1 MKKSI
6 AGIRKIMTR
15 FFLILL
21 TIIIS
26 LSAFAQQFN
35 VSFKIIN
42 GKKEA
47 IPYASVAVAKKGD
60 TIHTQNKV
68 ADSSGLVKFS
78 MLKGQYVVTVTSTDY
93 QLLEKGITITS
104 TQHFFSFTL
113 ESSATSLKG
122 VTVTSKAPL
131 IKQEDEKTIVDPEP
145 LAAASTNAYEI
156 LEKTPG
162 IFVDQDGNVYL
173 SSMTPAA
180 VYING
185 REMKMSTADIAT
197 MLKNLP
203 PNAVSKIEILRT
215 PSAKYDASGTTG
227 GIINIVLKKG
237 VKLGMTG
244 SITWGMQQGD
254 YGNQFLSFNLNN
266 NDGRKSSFINLNYS
280 RRNNF
285 DQIVTNRIF
294 APDSLLSQEAY
305 TVYPGNSYFGSYGL
319 TKTWNRNWNIDLNSS
334 ISYNNFDN
342 KTDNLSSIKEIST
355 SDTLSNNLN
364 RVNNKGYTLNARA
377 SITLTKKI
385 DTIGSQWDN
394 DFSYNYTRNNSDQV
408 YSSIYYFPFP
418 FSNDGDGNGVSDR
431 NYFAIRSDLKLK
443 MKKRLVL
450 ESGVKTSLLDFKN
463 VAEYFNQ
470 QAGVRAKDLSRTNT
484 FHYKENINALYAQ
497 GSKTLGKNFIAK
509 LGMRVE
515 NTNMD
520 GHQMIPADTNF
531 SIHRTDL
538 FPYIYLSKKVMSIAG
553 YELRSYLVYRRT
565 ITRPAYDQLNPFPR
579 YVDQYL
585 SEVGNPALR
594 PQFTTNYEANISVDE
609 RPLLAIGYNKTKD
622 IFTNVI
628 YQADSSSSVAYRTY
642 DNLGSNKEIYLRGL
656 GVIPPGKR
664 YFFVLGAQYNHNF
677 YDGLY
682 ESKPLLYKRGSWT
695 FFTYHQFK
703 LDKRSQITLNGFV
716 RFNGQQQFYE
726 LSTFGSLNTS
736 INRQF
741 MNQKLVVTIS
751 MNDIFYTNQNDFT
764 INQGSVN
771 AYGNRRSDTRRV
783 GINIRYNFGIR
794 KKEESNDMFNVE
806 GQEK

>member
-1 MKKSI
+1 M
-6 AGIRKIMTR
+6 
-15 FFLILL
+15 
-21 TIIIS
+21 
-26 LSAFAQQFN
+26 
-35 VSFKIIN
+35 
-42 GKKEA
+42 
-47 IPYASVAVAKKGD
+47 
-60 TIHTQNKV
+60 
-68 ADSSGLVKFS
+68 
-78 MLKGQYVVTVTSTDY
+78 VTSA
-93 QLLEKGITITS
+93 
-104 TQHFFSFTL
+104 QHVFSFTM
-113 ESSATSLKG
+113 EMSSASLKG

-131 IKQEDEKTIVDPEP
+131 IKQEDDKTIVDLEP

-162 IFVDQDGNVYL
+162 IFVDQDGNVYI
-173 SSMTPAA
+173 SSTTPAA

-185 REMKMSTADIAT
+185 REMKMSTSDIAT

-244 SITWGMQQGD
+244 SVTAGLQQGD

-266 NDGRKSSFINLNYS
+266 NNGRRSSFINLNYN

-285 DQIVTNRIF
+285 DQIITNRIF
-294 APDSLLSQEAY
+294 APDSLLSQDAY

-319 TKTWNRNWNIDLNSS
+319 TNSWKKNWNIDYNGSV
-334 ISYNNFDN
+334 SYNNFDN
-342 KTDNLSSIKEIST
+342 KTDNLSAIKEIST

-364 RVNNKGYTLNARA
+364 RVNNKGYTLNIRN

-385 DTIGSQWDN
+385 DTTGSQWDN

-408 YSSIYYFPFP
+408 YSSVYYFPFP
-418 FSNDGDGNGVSDR
+418 FSDDGDGSGVSDR
-431 NYFAIRSDLKLK
+431 NYFTVRSDLKLK
-443 MKKRLVL
+443 MQRRFVL
-450 ESGVKTSLLDFKN
+450 ETGIKTSLLDFKN

-470 QAGVRAKDLSRTNT
+470 QGGVRAKDISRTNT
-484 FHYKENINALYAQ
+484 FHYKENINALYVQ
-497 GSKTLGKNFIAK
+497 GSKTLSKNLIAK
-509 LGMRVE
+509 VGVRIE

-520 GHQMIPADTNF
+520 GRQVIPADTNF
-531 SIHRTDL
+531 AIHRTDL

-565 ITRPAYDQLNPFPR
+565 ITRPGYDQLNPFPR

-682 ESKPLLYKRGSWT
+682 ESKPLSYKRGSWT

-726 LSTFGSLNTS
+726 LSTFGALNTS

-741 MNQKLVVTIS
+741 MKQKLTVTLS

-764 INQGSVN
+764 ISQGSVN

-794 KKEESNDMFNVE
+794 KKEEGNDMFNVE
-806 GQEK
+806 SPEK

>member
-1 MKKSI
+1 LPDSKTMP
-6 AGIRKIMTR
+6 RL
-15 FFLILL
+15 FLILFA
-21 TIIIS
+21 IIIS
-26 LSAFAQQFN
+26 SSLLAQHAN
-35 VSFKIIN
+35 VSFKIVN
-42 GKKEA
+42 NKNEA
-47 IPYASVAVAKKGD
+47 IPYASVSVIKKGD
-60 TIHTQNKV
+60 SGHPQNKV
-68 ADSSGLVKFS
+68 ADSSGLAHFS
-78 MLKGQYVVTVTSTDY
+78 LLKEQYIVRITSTDY
-93 QLLEKGITITS
+93 QPLEKIIVVTS
-104 TQHFFSFTL
+104 GQHLFSFTM
-113 ESSATSLKG
+113 EMASASLRG

-131 IKQEDEKTIVDPEP
+131 IKQEDDKTIVDPEP

-162 IFVDQDGNVYL
+162 IFVDQDGNVYI
-173 SSMTPAA
+173 SSVTPAA

-244 SITWGMQQGD
+244 SITAGLQQGD

-266 NDGRKSSFINLNYS
+266 NNGRKSSFINLNYS

-285 DQIVTNRIF
+285 DQIITNRIF
-294 APDSLLSQEAY
+294 APDSLLSQDAY
-305 TVYPGNSYFGSYGL
+305 TVYPGSSYFGGYGL
-319 TKTWNRNWNIDLNSS
+319 TNSWKKNWNIDYNGS
-334 ISYNNFDN
+334 ISYNDFDN
-342 KTDNLSSIKEIST
+342 KTDNLSVIKEIST

-364 RVNNKGYTLNARA
+364 RVNNKGYTLNIRN

-385 DTIGSQWDN
+385 DTTGSQWDN

-408 YSSIYYFPFP
+408 YSSVYYFPFP
-418 FSNDGDGNGVSDR
+418 FSNDGDGSGAGDR
-431 NYFAIRSDLKLK
+431 NYFTGRSDLKLK
-443 MKKRLVL
+443 MQKRFVL
-450 ESGVKTSLLDFKN
+450 ETGIKTSLLDFKN

-470 QAGVRAKDLSRTNT
+470 QGTVRSKDISRTST
-484 FHYKENINALYAQ
+484 FHYKENINALYVQ
-497 GSKTLGKNFIAK
+497 GSKTLSKNLIAK
-509 LGMRVE
+509 VGVRIE

-520 GHQMIPADTNF
+520 GHQVIPADTNF
-531 SIHRTDL
+531 TIHRTDL

-565 ITRPAYDQLNPFPR
+565 ITRPGYDQLNPFPR

-609 RPLLAIGYNKTKD
+609 RPLLAIGYNSTKD

-628 YQADSSSSVAYRTY
+628 YQADSSTSVAYRTY

-682 ESKPLLYKRGSWT
+682 ESKPLSYKRGSWT

-726 LSTFGSLNTS
+726 LSTFGALNTS

-741 MNQKLVVTIS
+741 MKQKLIITLS

-794 KKEESNDMFNVE
+794 KKEEGNDMFNVE
-806 GQEK
+806 TQDR

>member
-1 MKKSI
+1 
-6 AGIRKIMTR
+6 MTR
-15 FFLILL
+15 LFLILFA
-21 TIIIS
+21 IIIS
-26 LSAFAQQFN
+26 ASLLAQHVN
-35 VSFKIIN
+35 VSFKIVN
-42 GKKEA
+42 NKNEA
-47 IPYASVAVAKKGD
+47 ISYASVSVIKKGD
-60 TIHTQNKV
+60 SEHPQSKV
-68 ADSSGLVKFS
+68 ADSSGLVNFS
-78 MLKGQYVVTVTSTDY
+78 LLKEQYIVRITSADYQPLEKVIVVTSA
-93 QLLEKGITITS
+93 
-104 TQHFFSFTL
+104 QHLFSFTM
-113 ESSATSLKG
+113 EMSPASLRG
-122 VTVTSKAPL
+122 VTVTSKTPL
-131 IKQEDEKTIVDPEP
+131 IKQEDDKTIVDPEP

-162 IFVDQDGNVYL
+162 IFVDQDGNVYI

-244 SITWGMQQGD
+244 SVTAGLQQGD

-266 NDGRKSSFINLNYS
+266 NNGRKSSFINLNYS

-285 DQIVTNRIF
+285 DQIITNRIF
-294 APDSLLSQEAY
+294 APDSLLSQDAY

-319 TKTWNRNWNIDLNSS
+319 TNSWKKDWNMDYNGS

-342 KTDNLSSIKEIST
+342 KTDNLSAIKEIST
-355 SDTLSNNLN
+355 LDTLSNNLN
-364 RVNNKGYTLNARA
+364 RVNNKGYTLNVRNN
-377 SITLTKKI
+377 ITLTKKI
-385 DTIGSQWDN
+385 DTTGSQWDN
-394 DFSYNYTRNNSDQV
+394 DFSYNYNRNNSDQV
-408 YSSIYYFPFP
+408 YSSIYYFPYP
-418 FSNDGDGNGVSDR
+418 FSNDGDGSGVSDR
-431 NYFAIRSDLKLK
+431 NYFTLRSDLKLK
-443 MKKRLVL
+443 MQRRFVL
-450 ESGVKTSLLDFKN
+450 ETGIKTSLLDFKN

-470 QAGVRAKDLSRTNT
+470 QGGVRLKDISRTNT
-484 FHYKENINALYAQ
+484 FHYKENINALYVQ
-497 GSKTLGKNFIAK
+497 GSKTLSKNLVAK
-509 LGMRVE
+509 VGVRIE

-520 GHQMIPADTNF
+520 GHQVIPADTNF
-531 SIHRTDL
+531 AIHRTDL

-565 ITRPAYDQLNPFPR
+565 ITRPGYDQLNPFPR
-579 YVDQYL
+579 YVDEYL

-628 YQADSSSSVAYRTY
+628 YQADSSNSVAYRTY

-682 ESKPLLYKRGSWT
+682 ESKPLSYKRGSWT

-726 LSTFGSLNTS
+726 LSTFGALNTS

-741 MNQKLVVTIS
+741 MKQKLIVTLS

-794 KKEESNDMFNVE
+794 KKEEGNDIFNVE
-806 GQEK
+806 GQDK

>member
-1 MKKSI
+1 LPDSKTMP
-6 AGIRKIMTR
+6 RL
-15 FFLILL
+15 FLILFA
-21 TIIIS
+21 IIIS
-26 LSAFAQQFN
+26 SSLLAQHAN
-35 VSFKIIN
+35 VSFKIVN
-42 GKKEA
+42 NKNEA
-47 IPYASVAVAKKGD
+47 IPYASVSVIKKGD
-60 TIHTQNKV
+60 SEHPQNKV
-68 ADSSGLVKFS
+68 ADSSGLAHFS
-78 MLKGQYVVTVTSTDY
+78 LLKEQYIVRITSTDY
-93 QLLEKGITITS
+93 QPLEKIIVVTS
-104 TQHFFSFTL
+104 GQHLFSFTM
-113 ESSATSLKG
+113 EMASASLRG

-131 IKQEDEKTIVDPEP
+131 IKQEDDKTIVDPEP

-162 IFVDQDGNVYL
+162 IFVDQDGNVYI
-173 SSMTPAA
+173 SSVTPAA

-244 SITWGMQQGD
+244 SITAGLQQGD

-266 NDGRKSSFINLNYS
+266 NNGRKSSFINLNYS

-285 DQIVTNRIF
+285 DQIITNRIF
-294 APDSLLSQEAY
+294 APDSLLSQDAY
-305 TVYPGNSYFGSYGL
+305 TVYPGSSYFGGYGL
-319 TKTWNRNWNIDLNSS
+319 TNSWKKNWNIDYNGS
-334 ISYNNFDN
+334 ISYNEFDN
-342 KTDNLSSIKEIST
+342 KTDNLSAIKEIST

-364 RVNNKGYTLNARA
+364 RVNNKGYTLNIRN

-385 DTIGSQWDN
+385 DTTGSQWDN

-408 YSSIYYFPFP
+408 YSSVYYFPFP
-418 FSNDGDGNGVSDR
+418 FSNDGDGSGVGDR
-431 NYFAIRSDLKLK
+431 NYFTGRSDLKLK
-443 MKKRLVL
+443 MQRRFVL
-450 ESGVKTSLLDFKN
+450 ETGIKTSLLDFKN
-463 VAEYFNQ
+463 VTEYFNQ
-470 QAGVRAKDLSRTNT
+470 QGTIRSKDISRTST
-484 FHYKENINALYAQ
+484 FHYKENINALYVQ
-497 GSKTLGKNFIAK
+497 GSKTLSKNLIAK
-509 LGMRVE
+509 VGVRIE

-520 GHQMIPADTNF
+520 GHQVIPADTNF
-531 SIHRTDL
+531 TIHRTDL

-565 ITRPAYDQLNPFPR
+565 ITRPGYDQLNPFPR

-628 YQADSSSSVAYRTY
+628 YQADSSTSVAYRTY

-682 ESKPLLYKRGSWT
+682 ESKPLSYKKGSWT

-726 LSTFGSLNTS
+726 LSTFGALNTS

-741 MNQKLVVTIS
+741 MRQKLTVTLS

-794 KKEESNDMFNVE
+794 KKEEGNDMFNVE
-806 GQEK
+806 TQDR

>member
-1 MKKSI
+1 
-6 AGIRKIMTR
+6 MTR
-15 FFLILL
+15 LFLILFA
-21 TIIIS
+21 TIIS
-26 LSAFAQQFN
+26 WPLLAQHVN
-35 VSFKIIN
+35 VSFKIVN
-42 GKKEA
+42 NKNEP
-47 IPYASVAVAKKGD
+47 IPYASVRVIKKGD
-60 TIHTQNKV
+60 GERPQDKV
-68 ADSSGLVKFS
+68 ADSSGLVNFS
-78 MLKGQYVVTVTSTDY
+78 LLKEQYIVRITSTDH
-93 QLLEKGITITS
+93 QPLEKVIVVTS
-104 TQHFFSFTL
+104 VQHLFSFTMAM
-113 ESSATSLKG
+113 SPASLRG
-122 VTVTSKAPL
+122 VIVTSRAPL
-131 IKQEDEKTIVDPEP
+131 IKQEDDKTIVDPEP

-162 IFVDQDGNVYL
+162 IFVDQDGNVYI

-185 REMKMSTADIAT
+185 REMKMSTSDIAT

-244 SITWGMQQGD
+244 GVTAGLQQGD
-254 YGNQFLSFNLNN
+254 YGNQFISFNLNN
-266 NDGRKSSFINLNYS
+266 NNGRKSSFINLNYS

-285 DQIVTNRIF
+285 DQIITNRIF
-294 APDSLLSQEAY
+294 APDSLLSQDAY

-319 TKTWNRNWNIDLNSS
+319 TTSWTKNWNIDYNGNISS
-334 ISYNNFDN
+334 NNFDN
-342 KTDNLSSIKEIST
+342 KTDNLSAIKEIST

-364 RVNNKGYTLNARA
+364 RVNNKGYTLNIRN

-385 DTIGSQWDN
+385 DTTGSQWDN

-408 YSSIYYFPFP
+408 YSSVYYFPFP
-418 FSNDGDGNGVSDR
+418 FSNDGDGSGVGDR
-431 NYFAIRSDLKLK
+431 NYFTLRSDLKLK
-443 MKKRLVL
+443 MQRRFVL
-450 ESGVKTSLLDFKN
+450 ETGVKVSLLDFKN

-470 QAGVRAKDLSRTNT
+470 QGGVRSKDMSRTNT
-484 FHYKENINALYAQ
+484 FHYKENINALYVQ
-497 GSKTLGKNFIAK
+497 GSKTLSKNLIAK
-509 LGMRVE
+509 VGVRIE

-531 SIHRTDL
+531 AIHRTDL
-538 FPYIYLSKKVMSIAG
+538 FPYIYLSKKVMSVAG

-565 ITRPAYDQLNPFPR
+565 ITRPVYDQLNPFPR

-682 ESKPLLYKRGSWT
+682 ESKPLSYKRGSWT

-716 RFNGQQQFYE
+716 RFNGLQQFYE
-726 LSTFGSLNTS
+726 LSTFGALNTS

-741 MNQKLVVTIS
+741 MKQKLIVTLS

-794 KKEESNDMFNVE
+794 KKEEGNDMFNVE
-806 GQEK
+806 SPDK